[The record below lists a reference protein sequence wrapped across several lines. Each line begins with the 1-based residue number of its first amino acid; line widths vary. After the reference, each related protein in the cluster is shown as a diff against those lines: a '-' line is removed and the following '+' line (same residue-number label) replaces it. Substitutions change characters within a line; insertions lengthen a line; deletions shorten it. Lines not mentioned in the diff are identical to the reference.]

1 MFDVLKAWSFKYF
14 HDPEAAI
21 LLIVLALGIALI
33 WIFGELMFPLLSGLI
48 VAYLLDSLISAFQ
61 KRLHCPRIVA
71 LTVVYVVFIG
81 LFAYV
86 LIGLLPML
94 YRQLLQ
100 LATQLPQFLTQFHA
114 FLADLPE
121 RYPGLISQSTVQGWV
136 SSTNF
141 NLDAL
146 SSIGGS
152 VLSSSVNSL
161 GELMTLVVYVF
172 LIPLITFFLLKDK
185 TRLLKGFNYYM
196 PEERGLILEV
206 FREMRGLIGRYVRG
220 KVFEVVLVTVVSW
233 VGFGLLHLNF
243 SFLLA
248 VLVGLSA
255 IIPYVGAIVVT
266 IPVLAVALL
275 QWGPT
280 PHFVYAAIVYGAI
293 QILDGNILVP
303 ILYAGAVNLNPVVII
318 AAVLFFGGIWG
329 FWGLFFAIP
338 LATFVK
344 AVVNAWIRHAN
355 LTYEDK
361 LARRA
366 QQELPLSRR

>member
-1 MFDVLKAWSFKYF
+1 MFEVIKAWSFKYF

-21 LLIVLALGIALI
+21 LLIVLALSVALI
-33 WIFGELMFPLLSGLI
+33 WIFGELLFPLFCGLV
-48 VAYLLDSLISAFQ
+48 VAYLLDSLIMSLQ
-61 KRLHCPRIVA
+61 KRLHCPRSVA
-71 LTVVYVVFIG
+71 LGLVYIVFIS

-86 LIGLLPML
+86 LIGLVPML
-94 YRQLLQ
+94 YRQILQ
-100 LATQLPQFLTQFHA
+100 FATQLPQFLTQFHD
-114 FLADLPE
+114 FLINLPT
-121 RYPGLISQSTVQGWV
+121 RYPGLISQSTVQSWV
-136 SSTNF
+136 TSTNF
-141 NLDAL
+141 NLDAFTT
-146 SSIGGS
+146 IGGS
-152 VLSSSVNSL
+152 VLTGSMSSL
-161 GELMTLVVYVF
+161 GKIMTMLVYVF

-220 KVFEVVLVTVVSW
+220 KVFEVLLVTVVSW
-233 VGFGLLHLNF
+233 IGFALLHLNF
-243 SFLLA
+243 AFLLA

-275 QWGPT
+275 QWGAT
-280 PHFVYAAIVYGAI
+280 PHFFYATLVYAAI

-366 QQELPLSRR
+366 QQELPL